1 MCFCLVPPP
10 TPSRPS
16 WLGRTHTQPP
26 SSKSCSPRSSP
37 PLRGG
42 VCEVS
47 RRPKRGPGGRNRQ
60 LGKGAQAVRGG
71 PRRWEDAIQPPPTS
85 HGPLKGRWPTRRG
98 SHGQGPQER
107 GLRGSAGGVS
117 RFRRRRSRRH
127 RHHRWLGPPP
137 RPRSGE
143 SSIGGAVRRRR
154 RPQGPRHLVRALAR
168 VAAGVRAGPRRPAT
182 RHESIDSTRLCPATA
197 TACSGSV

>member
-85 HGPLKGRWPTRRG
+85 HGPIKGQWPTRRG
-98 SHGQGPQER
+98 SHGQGQQER

-117 RFRRRRSRRH
+117 LSRLRLRRRRRR
-127 RHHRWLGPPP
+127 RWLAPPTPTKRRQLHRRRRAAPTAATRPPP
-137 RPRSGE
+137 RRAGPAG
-143 SSIGGAVRRRR
+143 IGSRRRR
-154 RPQGPRHLVRALAR
+154 RPRGAP
-168 VAAGVRAGPRRPAT
+168 AA
-182 RHESIDSTRLCPATA
+182 RHEARIHRLDWAV
-197 TACSGSV
+197 SRNGNRL